1 MWEAGH
7 SEDSLRNRNLR
18 LLAKAVDASGRF
30 LASDQREQLCELL
43 LMKVKAAADADKS
56 LNRDAGKL
64 KYDALMDWFEEQVR
78 ELERGGSKAGGRDLR
93 AKLEAAG
100 IPRDTVDSAEE
111 LRRSYLSRWIRPS
124 YLERDVS
131 RRWED
136 RVRAELVELRSR
148 LDSGDIN
155 EDGVKFH
162 NRTLAALEEVRGEA
176 AREKELPKDFFQGCM
191 YYITDLC
198 QHRFLRAKV

>member
-7 SEDSLRNRNLR
+7 SEESLRNRNLH

-30 LASDQREQLCELL
+30 LASDQREQLYELL

-64 KYDALMDWFEEQVR
+64 KCDALMDWFEGQVR
-78 ELERGGSKAGGRDLR
+78 ALDRGGSEAGGRDLR

-100 IPRDTVDSAEE
+100 ISGDIVDSAEE
-111 LRRSYLSRWIRPS
+111 LRRSYLSRWPRPS
-124 YLERDVS
+124 YLERDVA
-131 RRWED
+131 REWED

-148 LDSGDIN
+148 LNSGEIN
-155 EDGVKFH
+155 EPGVQFH
-162 NRTLAALEEVRGEA
+162 NRTLAVLEKVRGEA
-176 AREKELPKDFFQGCM
+176 AKLPKDFFQGCM

-198 QHRFLRAKV
+198 QHRFLRAEV